1 MYLFITIPVQF
12 ICSFSAYHPQL
23 PFNSSTG
30 VRTHRSTRKQ
40 SYPFIFMLLF
50 CLTTK
55 TYLSPQLIVY
65 MPKDLPVHYPTCS
78 LWLFHSDKPF
88 VLTCPLTCC
97 SKYSQIYLFID
108 QPVQFLCVFH
118 LALHAHLS
126 VKSFAGLRTVRP
138 TRKWMYLLIL
148 MLLGLTTKTYLP
160 IQLFTCP

>member
-1 MYLFITIPVQF
+1 
-12 ICSFSAYHPQL
+12 
-23 PFNSSTG
+23 
-30 VRTHRSTRKQ
+30 
-40 SYPFIFMLLF
+40 MLLF

-97 SKYSQIYLFID
+97 SKYSQIYLFIN

-126 VKSFAGLRTVRP
+126 VNSSAGLRTVRP

-148 MLLGLTTKTYLP
+148 MLLAITTKTYLP
-160 IQLFTCP
+160 IQLFSPFSVMHPFRFTFAIYPSTQLLLYIYTDLPGNKSTSLSWFFPSG